1 MKTIHA
7 LALIS
12 AAALLAGCGGGSD
25 SGGDAVVDN
34 STGRG
39 ALEFNPPLRITGLT
53 AAEFTAQL
61 NASPSGKQLLA
72 IAGAPKCGVN
82 FHYIQYGT
90 VGGQNEA
97 TNATGALMVPTGA
110 DPACTGARPI
120 VLYAHGT
127 TTDKLYNIADI
138 THPGAPGASEGSL
151 IAALYAAQGFTVVA
165 PNYAGYDAS
174 ALKYNPYL
182 NADQNS
188 KEMID
193 ALTAARKA
201 IPAVGS
207 ADSGKLFVTGYS
219 QGGYN
224 SLAAQRALQAAGQT
238 VTAGAHL
245 SSPAAISLLLDYGTL
260 GAPALGGTVF
270 LPLITTSWQKEFGN
284 LYATPADIYEA
295 QYASGIET
303 LLPNTT
309 PINTLFSTGKLPQ
322 QALYP
327 ANAVPGPATPAFAP
341 FYGPNNLL
349 KQSFLSAQ
357 AADIQAHPC
366 PGNAFPAT
374 AASRSSTTPLACAPT
389 TGFRK
394 AAVAN
399 DLRNFVPNRPTFFC
413 GGAND
418 PTVLF
423 ESTRATAGF
432 FAASGLPASALTVL
446 DLEAAPTSAA
456 DPFAA
461 AKVGFAQAKAATAA
475 AAAQQGASPSAQ
487 ATAVVLAY
495 HGTLVPPFC
504 NAAARGYFQ
513 QVLASGR

>member
-25 SGGDAVVDN
+25 SGGSASVDN
-34 STGRG
+34 SGARG

-53 AAEFTAQL
+53 AEEFTAQL
-61 NASPSGKQLLA
+61 SASSAGKQLLA
-72 IAGAPKCGVN
+72 LAGTPKCGIN
-82 FHYIQYGT
+82 FDYIQYGT
-90 VGGQNEA
+90 VGGQNEP
-97 TNATGALMVPTGA
+97 TNATGALMVPTGS
-110 DPACTGARPI
+110 DPSCTGARPI

-127 TTDKLYNIADI
+127 TTDKAYNIADI
-138 THPGAPGASEGSL
+138 TDPTKSGASEGLL

-165 PNYAGYDAS
+165 PNYAGYDRS
-174 ALKYNPYL
+174 TLSYHPYL
-182 NADQNS
+182 NADQQS
-188 KEMID
+188 KDMID

-201 IPAVGS
+201 LPAVGS

-219 QGGYN
+219 QGGYV
-224 SLAAQRALQAAGQT
+224 SLATQRALQAAGQT
-238 VTAGAHL
+238 VTAAAHL
-245 SSPAAISLLLDYGTL
+245 SSPAAISLLLDYSAF
-260 GAPALGGTVF
+260 GAPALGATVF
-270 LPLITTSWQKEFGN
+270 QPLITTSWQKEFGN
-284 LYATPADIYEA
+284 IYSTPGDIYEP
-295 QYASGIET
+295 QYASGIES
-303 LLPNTT
+303 LLPSTT
-309 PINTLFSTGKLPQ
+309 PLNTLFANGKLPT
-322 QALYP
+322 QALWP

-349 KQSFLSAQ
+349 KQSFLTATVTD
-357 AADIQAHPC
+357 AVINAC
-366 PGNAFPAT
+366 PGNAFPPT
-374 AASRSSTTPLACAPT
+374 AASRSSATPLACAPT
-389 TGFRK
+389 TGIRK

-399 DLRNFVPNRPTFFC
+399 DLRNFVPNAPTFFC

-418 PTVLF
+418 PTVNF

-432 FAASGLPASALTVL
+432 FAARGLPASALAVL
-446 DLEAAPTSAA
+446 DLETAPTSAA
-456 DPFAA
+456 DPFAP

-475 AAAQQGASPSAQ
+475 AAAAAGANAVGQ

-495 HGTLVPPFC
+495 HGSLVPPFC

>member
-25 SGGDAVVDN
+25 SGGSQVVDN
-34 STGRG
+34 SGARG
-39 ALEFNPPLRITGLT
+39 SLEFNPPLRITGLT

-61 NASPSGKQLLA
+61 NASASGKQLLA
-72 IAGAPKCGVN
+72 LAGTPKCGVN

-90 VGGQNEA
+90 VGGKNEP
-97 TNATGALMVPTGA
+97 TNATGALMVPTGS

-127 TTDKLYNIADI
+127 TTDKAYNIADI
-138 THPGAPGASEGSL
+138 TDPSKSGAAEGSL

-165 PNYAGYDAS
+165 PNYAGYDRS
-174 ALKYNPYL
+174 TLGYHPYL
-182 NADQNS
+182 NADQQS
-188 KEMID
+188 KDMID

-201 IPAVGS
+201 LPAVGS

-219 QGGYN
+219 QGGYV
-224 SLAAQRALQAAGQT
+224 SLATQRALQASGQT

-270 LPLITTSWQKEFGN
+270 LPLITTSWQKQFGN
-284 LYATPADIYEA
+284 LYTSPSDIYEA

-303 LLPNTT
+303 LLPSTT
-309 PINTLFSTGKLPQ
+309 PLNTLFATGKLPSA
-322 QALYP
+322 ALYP
-327 ANAVPGPATPAFAP
+327 ANAVPGPATPAFAA

-349 KQSFLSAQ
+349 KQSFLSAN
-357 AADIQAHPC
+357 AADTLTNTC
-366 PGNAFPAT
+366 PGNAFPPT
-374 AASRSSTTPLACAPT
+374 AASRSTTTPLACSPT

-399 DLRNFVPNRPTFFC
+399 DLRTFVPNAPTFFC

-418 PTVLF
+418 PTVNF
-423 ESTRATAGF
+423 ESTRATAGYF
-432 FAASGLPASALTVL
+432 SARGLPASALTVL
-446 DLEAAPTSAA
+446 DLETAPTSAA
-456 DPFAA
+456 DPFAP

-475 AAAQQGASPSAQ
+475 GAAAAGADAVGQ

-495 HGTLVPPFC
+495 HGSLVPPFC